1 MAAAARAAEVHTE
14 GHEPGHW
21 VATKASPANLSRAV
35 EDEASRKIFELIH
48 HHRPEDA
55 IHGQDW
61 DDRSGTSGVTW
72 IVDPLDGTANYYV
85 GYPAHAVSI
94 GVYIDGQ
101 PSIGVVHDTALDV
114 VYVGS
119 TAEPA
124 HAGDHRLA
132 VKSAV
137 PLERA
142 VLATGF
148 APIPQYREIQAQVLA
163 HVLPRIGDMRR
174 SGSPALDLCAV
185 AAGRL
190 NGFFEMGLPEWDY
203 AAGRAI
209 VAAAG
214 GIVEVLDTDGDWPG
228 PVVAAGHP
236 DLVARLVEMGEAAG
250 VPILR

>member
-1 MAAAARAAEVHTE
+1 MAAAARAAEVHNE

-21 VATKASPANLSRAV
+21 VATRASPADLSRAV

-61 DDRSGTSGVTW
+61 DDRSGTSGIRW

-94 GVYIDGQ
+94 GVYIDEE
-101 PSIGVVHDTALDV
+101 PAIGVVHDTAQGI

-119 TAEPA
+119 IAEHA
-124 HAGDHRLA
+124 HAGDHRLT
-132 VKSAV
+132 VKSNV

-142 VLATGF
+142 MLATGF
-148 APIPQYREIQAQVLA
+148 APIPRYREIQAQVLA

-214 GIVEVLDTDGDWPG
+214 GVVEVVETPDDWPG

-236 DLVARLVEMGEAAG
+236 DLVAHLLEMGEAAG
-250 VPILR
+250 IPLLR